1 VITLLVD
8 HNVEVQAA
16 LLWST
21 ITTEGWLDIVPMRLV
36 RFADV
41 GLAHNST
48 DRIVWKHAQAHGM
61 LLLTANRNMD
71 DEDSLEQTMR
81 AESTTGSL
89 PVITISKIDH
99 MVEAAYRARCATRLA
114 EIVIYLSDYVGTGRI
129 FIP

>member
-1 VITLLVD
+1 MITLLAD
-8 HNVEVQAA
+8 HNIEGQAA
-16 LLWST
+16 LLWAT

-36 RFADV
+36 RFEDV
-41 GLAHNST
+41 GLAHDST
-48 DRIVWKHAQAHGM
+48 DRSVWRYAQAHGM

-81 AESTTGSL
+81 DENMPASL

-99 MVEAAYRARCATRLA
+99 MVENSYRVRCATRLA
-114 EIVIYLSDYVGTGRI
+114 EIVIYLSNYSGTGRV